1 MLNELA
7 ESEWGRPS
15 IALEGKTKQDTI
27 TKPNNSG
34 KDSSQDVKPAI
45 NNAVQ
50 TITPSQKED
59 SSISNDNSSSVIV
72 DKPNET
78 NGSITNYV
86 DYPIATDTIP
96 VALIEP
102 PVVIN
107 NEIKQDSFPNF
118 FSTSYSKTLE
128 PKQKLEDAD
137 SWILPFLLICFFF
150 LALLNTLYPKE
161 IMVILHGVVKKG
173 GLKKLEEL
181 DNNIVWRCLLLFL
194 LLFLIVSPVFMFQT
208 ASYFDWNT
216 AFLPYLSPYF
226 QLLFIGAGLLGFK
239 ILFIGLIGNI
249 FFVQEEA
256 AGYVTGMVVMNAIL
270 AAVLIPISL
279 AIKLSPLI
287 YTGYILSGGLVILG
301 VCYLYSVVNA
311 MVTGLRSPNLSLFH
325 LFLYFCT
332 LEILPVFIIIKTVK
346 TLI

>member
-1 MLNELA
+1 MLNKLA
-7 ESEWGRPS
+7 ESEWGLPS
-15 IALEGKTKQDTI
+15 IALEGKVKQDTI
-27 TKPNNSG
+27 NKPSSSNRN
-34 KDSSQDVKPAI
+34 SSQNFNSQI
-45 NNAVQ
+45 NKAAQSNNPPKGEGSYIKATV
-50 TITPSQKED
+50 PSNQQNNGFNKR
-59 SSISNDNSSSVIV
+59 SNDFT
-72 DKPNET
+72 E
-78 NGSITNYV
+78 
-86 DYPIATDTIP
+86 YPIAADT
-96 VALIEP
+96 VAVAIIEP
-102 PVVIN
+102 PVIIYR
-107 NEIKQDSFPNF
+107 EIKQDSFPNF
-118 FSTSYSKTLE
+118 FRTTYSKPLE
-128 PKQKLEDAD
+128 PKQKLEDAN

-161 IMVILHGVVKKG
+161 IMIILNGVFKKG

-181 DNNIVWRCLLLFL
+181 DNNIIWRCLLLFL
-194 LLFLIVSPVFMFQT
+194 LLFLLVSPVFMFQT
-208 ASYFDWNT
+208 ASYFDWDT

-256 AGYVTGMVVMNAIL
+256 AGYVTGMVVMNSIL

-287 YTGYILSGGLVILG
+287 YTGYILSGGLIILG
-301 VCYLYSVVNA
+301 VCYLYIVANA

-332 LEILPVFIIIKTVK
+332 LEILPVFVIIKTVK